1 MQQNFSEIIYLTGNE
16 EILENMPVTPVRE
29 MFADRTIEFLGA
41 LSKELLA
48 DKRTRE
54 YADVT
59 SYAFWIRKMS
69 LLKEKK
75 KYPNASQRI
84 GRGVAFHI
92 APSNVPINF
101 AVSFTSALLAGN
113 TCIVRVSN
121 KEFVQVDIVVEAL
134 KRLYK
139 DRFAD
144 MEKYL
149 CLIRYEH
156 SEEITQLLSNLC
168 DVRIIWGGNRTIEM
182 IRRAMLPPRAIE
194 LSFADR
200 HSLAIVDADE
210 YLKGDSTQIAK
221 DFYTDTYYTDQ
232 NACSSPRIVIWKG
245 NQVEKAQKRF
255 WEALLEEVKCQYEF
269 QPILASDKLN
279 SLCKFATNHM
289 AKKQGEGNLIYRV
302 QVPELY
308 PDLMEYKA
316 GGGYFFEYITNDL
329 EDIVPLLNKSC
340 QTISY
345 YGIEAEEIKDV
356 VYNNGVRGVDRIIP
370 MGHTMDLTF
379 IWDGYNMIETMSRI
393 VYKV

>member
-1 MQQNFSEIIYLTGNE
+1 MQQNFSGIFYLTGSE
-16 EILENMPVTPVRE
+16 DILKNMPFVPVRE
-29 MFADRTIEFLGA
+29 MFSDRTIEFLGA
-41 LSKELLA
+41 LSKELLS
-48 DKRTRE
+48 DKRTKE
-54 YADVT
+54 YADVM

-69 LLKEKK
+69 LLKEKEN
-75 KYPNASQRI
+75 YPNVFQRV

-113 TCIVRVSN
+113 ACIVRVSN
-121 KEFVQVDIVVEAL
+121 KDFVQVDIVVEAL
-134 KRLYK
+134 RRLYSEQ
-139 DRFAD
+139 FPD

-156 SEEITQLLSNLC
+156 SEETTQTLSDLC
-168 DVRIIWGGNRTIEM
+168 DVRIIWGGNRTIEI
-182 IRRAMLPPRAIE
+182 IRKATLPPRAIE

-200 HSLAIVDADE
+200 HSLAVIDADE
-210 YLKGDSTQIAK
+210 YLKANSLQVAK

-232 NACSSPRIVIWKG
+232 NACSSPRVVIWRGDNVK
-245 NQVEKAQKRF
+245 KAQEKF
-255 WEALLEEVKCQYEF
+255 WAALLEEVKRQYEF

-279 SLCKFATNHM
+279 SLCKFATNHV
-289 AKKQGEGNLIYRV
+289 AKKQGKDNLIYRI

-308 PDLMEYKA
+308 EDLMEYKT
-316 GGGYFFEYITNDL
+316 GGGYFFEYSTNNM
-329 EDIVPLLNKSC
+329 EDMVPLLNKSC

-345 YGIEAEEIKDV
+345 YGINPEEIRSV
-356 VYNNGVRGVDRIIP
+356 VYNNGVKGVDRIVP

-379 IWDGYNMIETMSRI
+379 IWDGYSMIETMSRI